1 MGAGTLSRSDILR
14 RGDILGV
21 ILAGGQSRRFGSDKA
36 AAQLGG
42 SRLIERV
49 AAKASRQTAALV
61 VSGRDYGLGL
71 PVIPDTVP
79 GQGPLIGVLSAL
91 EWAKATGFSALATFS
106 CDAPFFP
113 PDLVARLAEGVRSG
127 KACSVVRSGGL
138 RHPIFA
144 VWRTSAL
151 DRLRHACDAGIRAL
165 KAAQDEVEAAE
176 VSFPTGPGPGGD
188 MFFNINS
195 RDDLLPARTWL
206 AEQGARDLHRLGQ
219 SAVG

>member
-1 MGAGTLSRSDILR
+1 MGPGTLIHSEIPR

-42 SRLIERV
+42 RRLIERV
-49 AAKASRQTAALV
+49 VAKAGRQTAALV

-79 GQGPLIGVLSAL
+79 GQGPLAGVLSAL
-91 EWAKATGFSALATFS
+91 EWAKAAGFSATATFS

-127 KACSVVRSGGL
+127 KTCSVVRSGGL

-144 VWRTSAL
+144 VWRTSAR
-151 DRLRHACDAGIRAL
+151 DRLRHAYDAGIRAL

-176 VSFPTGPGPGGD
+176 ISFPAGPGPGGD

-195 RDDLLPARTWL
+195 RDDLVLAQTWL
-206 AEQGARDLHRLGQ
+206 GEQEARDLHWLGRR
-219 SAVG
+219 AAG